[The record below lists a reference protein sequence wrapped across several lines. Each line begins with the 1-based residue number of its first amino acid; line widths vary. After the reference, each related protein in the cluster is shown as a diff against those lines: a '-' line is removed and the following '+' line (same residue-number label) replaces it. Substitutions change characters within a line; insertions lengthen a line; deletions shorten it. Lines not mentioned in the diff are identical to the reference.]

1 VSFAIDP
8 SARQGRRIALFSGST
23 PSGLLSALRDGEART
38 DGGPVRTSILDPNP
52 ERVARAAAIVE
63 RCKPWRGRDGIWFSP
78 LGLLSQGGTLAFMFP
93 GVDVSFEP
101 RVEDVARHFAVSVPP
116 CTLPQDLQEVGIGII
131 GVNRMFDRILRD
143 LWILPNDVAGHSIGE
158 WSGMIATGI
167 VPDQAVEPF
176 LATLAPGTLKVPGV
190 VFATIGC
197 GSEQAGVALDGLDEI
212 ALSHDNCPHQVLVCG
227 VEASVD
233 TALVRL
239 RESGVICQKLPF
251 RSGFHSPLFAGY
263 LGPHRENFARLPL
276 GPPQMTLWSATRCAP
291 YPQTPEAIRALAL
304 EHLVRPVRFRE
315 LIEVLYAKGT
325 RVFVQVGTGSLV
337 NFVEDTLR
345 GRPHMAIAANVKERT
360 GMDQLQRLVAA
371 LFVEGARV
379 DASRVASCEPSP
391 QRTESVSRPPR
402 LPADHPILSEFVES
416 MTAIAQAQREVV
428 ACFAAAQPR
437 AVRETTTTRTFSVET
452 LPELIDHAFVRQP
465 PGWLVLSDRQP
476 VVPMT
481 ALVDLMI
488 EHACPLVPGR
498 FAIAVEQ
505 VRAHQWLIVCPP
517 KEVNIM
523 CQFDGHDRVRVVIDD
538 YGEGVVVF
546 SDRYPVPPFPDNLPL
561 VDPAR
566 APVSPRA
573 LYDERWLFHGPAYQG
588 IVDVGVL
595 GKDGIRGTLQAG
607 TAKGALL
614 DNAGQLFG
622 YWVMMQHE
630 RDRMAMPVR
639 LSRVHLF
646 GPYPRPGER
655 LECTVRVR
663 SVDEVSI
670 VGDLSLSREGHVWA
684 VVEGW
689 ENRRF
694 ETDAR
699 LWSLMQWPEKNL
711 LSEVCPE
718 GFVIFEDRYRT
729 APARDRIARRFLGE
743 TERAEY
749 DGQTPRRQRAWLGG
763 RVAAKDAVRDLLWR
777 LGHGPLFP
785 AEITIAKE
793 ASGRPVVRTATGRD
807 LRVSIAHKDDV
818 AVAMAREASSTG
830 IDVERIEPRA
840 DSFAELS
847 FARDELR
854 LIEGEPR
861 DEAWTRLWSAKEAA
875 AKACGTGL
883 AGAPSRFTIRDRA
896 GERLLVGDTWVAT
909 KRHGNYMIAWTQA

>member
-1 VSFAIDP
+1 MALYSASSP
-8 SARQGRRIALFSGST
+8 SALLDALKSGEERIDGGS
-23 PSGLLSALRDGEART
+23 ART
-38 DGGPVRTSILDPNP
+38 AILDPTP
-52 ERVARAAAIVE
+52 ERVAQAQTIVE
-63 RCKPWRGRDGIWFSP
+63 RRKPWRGRDGIWFAP
-78 LGLLSQGGTLAFMFP
+78 LGLLSEGGTLAFMFP
-93 GVDVSFEP
+93 GVDISFEP
-101 RVEDVARHFAVSVPP
+101 KVEDVARHFDVPVPP
-116 CTLPQDLQEVGIGII
+116 CTKPHDLQELGIGII

-143 LWILPNDVAGHSIGE
+143 LWILPDDVAGHSIGE

-167 VPDQAVEPF
+167 VPSQAVEPF
-176 LATLAPGTLKVPGV
+176 LATLEPGTLKVPGV

-197 GSEQAGVALDGLDEI
+197 GFEQARGALDGLDEI

-227 VEASVD
+227 VETSVD
-233 TALVRL
+233 AALARL
-239 RESGVICQKLPF
+239 REGGVICQKLPF
-251 RSGFHSPLFAGY
+251 QSGFHSPLFAGY

-276 GPPQMTLWSATRCAP
+276 VPPHMTLWSATRCAP
-291 YPQTPEAIRALAL
+291 YPQTPDAIRALAL

-315 LIEVLYAKGT
+315 LLEVLYAKGT

-345 GRPHMAIAANVKERT
+345 GRTHMAIAANVKERT
-360 GMDQLQRLVAA
+360 GMDQLQRLVAS
-371 LFVEGARV
+371 LFVEGANV
-379 DASRVASCEPSP
+379 DVARVASCNPLP
-391 QRTESVSRPPR
+391 LRPETLSGPPD

-428 ACFAAAQPR
+428 ACFAATRTA
-437 AVRETTTTRTFSVET
+437 ALRETTTTRTFSVET
-452 LPELIDHAFVRQP
+452 LPELLDHSFVRQP
-465 PGWLVLSDRQP
+465 PDWPTLSDRQP

-481 ALVDLMI
+481 MLVDLMI
-488 EHACPLVPGR
+488 EHAVPLVPGR
-498 FAIAVEQ
+498 VAIAVED

-517 KEVNIM
+517 KEVTIA
-523 CQFDGHDRVRVVIDD
+523 CRFDGHDRVRVVIAD

-546 SDRYPVPPFPDNLPL
+546 SDRYPVAPFPDDRPL
-561 VDPAR
+561 IDPAR
-566 APVSPRA
+566 AQVSPNE
-573 LYDERWLFHGPAYQG
+573 LYNERWLFHGPAYQG

-607 TAKGALL
+607 AAKGALL

-630 RDRMAMPVR
+630 TDRMAMPVR

-646 GPYPRPGER
+646 GPHPRPGER

-663 SVDEVSI
+663 SVDEVSV
-670 VGDLSLSREGHVWA
+670 VGDLSLARADRVWA
-684 VVEGW
+684 LIEGW

-699 LWSLMQWPEKNL
+699 LWAVMQWPENKL

-729 APARDRIARRFLGE
+729 APARDRLARRFLGE
-743 TERAEY
+743 VERAEY
-749 DGQTPRRQRAWLGG
+749 ERQTPRRQRAWLGG
-763 RVAAKDAVRDLLWR
+763 RIAAKDAVRDLLWT

-785 AEITIAKE
+785 VEITIANE
-793 ASGRPVVRTATGRD
+793 ASGRPIVRTATGRD
-807 LRVSIAHKDDV
+807 VQVSIAHKDDV
-818 AVAMAREASSTG
+818 AVAMARESTATG

-847 FARDELR
+847 FTRDELR
-854 LIEGEPR
+854 LVEGEAR
-861 DEAWTRLWSAKEAA
+861 DESWTRLWSAKEAA

-883 AGAPSRFTIRDRA
+883 SGAPSRFPIRDRA
-896 GERLLVGDTWVAT
+896 GERLLVGDTWVTT
-909 KRHGNYMIAWTQA
+909 KRHGNYMIAWTST